1 MFLRAEKS
9 PIRGGRTAFLSRGKP
24 PVAVKFS
31 SIKGRELLCNVRFV
45 FKKKEEKKEKQGE
58 KVNACLSTRVLYAK
72 IKRVSDALLPAPP
85 AYVFAVA
92 KISFELSHDSTVT
105 IRSLKKNR
113 FSIGAH
119 GDPREIVIV
128 AAKKPVMAQ

>member
-45 FKKKEEKKEKQGE
+45 FKKKKEKKEKQGE
-58 KVNACLSTRVLYAK
+58 KLTRVSRRGYFTRKSNAFL
-72 IKRVSDALLPAPP
+72 
-85 AYVFAVA
+85 
-92 KISFELSHDSTVT
+92 T
-105 IRSLKKNR
+105 R
-113 FSIGAH
+113 FYPLR
-119 GDPREIVIV
+119 PR
-128 AAKKPVMAQ
+128 MYSQ

>member
-9 PIRGGRTAFLSRGKP
+9 PIRGGRRAFLSRGKP

-45 FKKKEEKKEKQGE
+45 FKKKKEKKEKQGK
-58 KVNACLSTRVLYAK
+58 KVNACLSTRVLCAK
-72 IKRVSDALLPAPP
+72 IKRVSDALLP

-92 KISFELSHDSTVT
+92 KISFELSRDSTVT

-113 FSIGAH
+113 FSIGGH